1 MESSWP
7 RKDWVPFSYWV
18 IFLILSYTW
27 FCSDLCEKKSFS
39 VDFLG
44 GCGSGLASS
53 PGSMV
58 VPAVGRTS
66 LGSEGS
72 LATWGSE
79 AGLPASRRSQGR
91 MLPVGGRGSLAAV
104 EARAAGGGWRPTGVS
119 VQLMV
124 LDRSRVGGNFK
135 LGLALS
141 GVRLRP
147 GCSH

>member
-1 MESSWP
+1 
-7 RKDWVPFSYWV
+7 
-18 IFLILSYTW
+18 
-27 FCSDLCEKKSFS
+27 
-39 VDFLG
+39 
-44 GCGSGLASS
+44 
-53 PGSMV
+53 
-58 VPAVGRTS
+58 
-66 LGSEGS
+66 
-72 LATWGSE
+72 
-79 AGLPASRRSQGR
+79 

-147 GCSH
+147 GCPH